1 MSNAS
6 DLFLDLSSGSQPVR
20 VRTAL
25 PSDHDAIV
33 EVSHR
38 VYPPSLAWTYRE
50 LESHQ
55 SIFPEG
61 QIVAVDAN
69 TGRLLGAAMSLIVT
83 WDDYEITD
91 DYEDFTDKGMFTNHD
106 PAGRTLYGAEVFV
119 HPDARG
125 QGIGRLLYSARRVLC
140 SKLGLLRIRAGARLP
155 GYESWSDRLN
165 VYDYVM
171 EVIRGRI
178 YDPTLSFQ
186 LRNDFNVIQIV
197 SGYLAPDA
205 QSANYAALIEWIN
218 TEMALDQDIKRAR
231 ENYARFLAG

>member
-1 MSNAS
+1 MKNTS
-6 DLFLDLSSGSQPVR
+6 DLFLDLSKNGQPVR
-20 VRTAL
+20 VRSTL

-55 SIFPEG
+55 AVFPEG
-61 QIVAVDAN
+61 QIVAIDSN
-69 TGRLLGAAMSLIVT
+69 TGRLLGAAMSLIVL
-83 WDDYEITD
+83 WDDYELTD
-91 DYEDFTDKGMFTNHD
+91 DYIDFTDNGMFTNHD
-106 PAGRTLYGAEVFV
+106 PSGRTLYGAEVFV

-125 QGIGRLLYSARRVLC
+125 QGVGRLLYWARRVLC

-165 VYDYVM
+165 IYDYVT

-186 LRNDFNVIQIV
+186 LRNDFHVIQIV

-218 TEMALDQDIKRAR
+218 TEMARDADIARAR
-231 ENYARFLAG
+231 ENYARFLAS